1 MKAETLPSGALAR
14 QLVDFL
20 QRLEVGAVPSAVGD
34 IAKWCL
40 LDALGCV
47 LFGSQQEWSRIM
59 REEMAAEGAR
69 GNSTVV
75 GSPQPF
81 AAPAAALCNGTAA
94 HGFELDDLL
103 DEPIVHPGAI
113 IIPAALATA
122 ESINASGARLL
133 LGIIAGY
140 EVDEPDRARDGI
152 GARASRFSQEQRWSA
167 RSARQ
172 SRRAS

>member
-1 MKAETLPSGALAR
+1 MKAETLPAGALAR

-75 GSPQPF
+75 GSAQPF
-81 AAPAAALCNGTAA
+81 AAPAAALCNGTA
-94 HGFELDDLL
+94 
-103 DEPIVHPGAI
+103 
-113 IIPAALATA
+113 
-122 ESINASGARLL
+122 
-133 LGIIAGY
+133 
-140 EVDEPDRARDGI
+140 
-152 GARASRFSQEQRWSA
+152 
-167 RSARQ
+167 
-172 SRRAS
+172 